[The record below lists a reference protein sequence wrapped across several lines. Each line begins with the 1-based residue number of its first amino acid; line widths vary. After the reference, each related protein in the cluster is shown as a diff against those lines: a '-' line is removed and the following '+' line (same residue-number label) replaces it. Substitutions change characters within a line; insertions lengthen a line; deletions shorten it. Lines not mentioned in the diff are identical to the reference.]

1 MTDGIAW
8 EPLRRELDR
17 WQAAGRVA
25 RLWLRDD
32 DAVEPTPDLE
42 TLLALAGESGV
53 PLALAVIPGLTGEA
67 LAVRLAEEAGVAVA
81 VHGWSH
87 TNHAGAERKKQE
99 LGGERPAEVVLG
111 ELGQGLRLLQR
122 LHPACFLPVL
132 VPPWNRIDAALI
144 PALPGLGFAAL
155 SVYGRAKQDGPMP
168 LLNTHVDII
177 DWHGTRGGR
186 SAGELVAEL
195 VAELGDRFAGS
206 DEPIG
211 VLTHHLVHDA
221 AAWDFLSALFATTA
235 RHPAVCWSPASALL
249 KAQAREPVQGTRA

>member
-1 MTDGIAW
+1 MTDRMAW
-8 EPLRRELDR
+8 DPLRRELDR

-25 RLWLRDD
+25 RFWLRDD
-32 DAVEPTPDLE
+32 DAVEPTLALE
-42 TLLALAGESGV
+42 MLMALAGENEV
-53 PLALAVIPGLTGEA
+53 PLMLAVIPGLTGEA
-67 LAVRLAEEAGVAVA
+67 LAVRLGEEADVAVA

-87 TNHAGAERKKQE
+87 KNHAGLKAKKQE
-99 LGGERPAEVVLG
+99 LGGERPTEVVLS
-111 ELGQGLRLLQR
+111 ELGEGFLLLQR
-122 LHPACFLPVL
+122 LHPARFLPVL

-155 SVYGRAKQDGPMP
+155 SVYGRAKQGGPMP

-186 SAGELVAEL
+186 SEAELVTELVAEL
-195 VAELGDRFAGS
+195 RDRFAGS

-221 AAWDFLSALFATTA
+221 AAWDFLSALFAVTGG
-235 RHPAVCWSPASALL
+235 HPAVRWSSASELL
-249 KAQAREPVQGTRA
+249 EHVA

>member
-1 MTDGIAW
+1 MTDKTIW

-25 RLWLRDD
+25 RFWLRDD
-32 DAVEPTPDLE
+32 DAIEPTPALE
-42 TLLALAGESGV
+42 TLLALTDENKI
-53 PLALAVIPGLTGEA
+53 PLTLAVIPGLTGETLVA
-67 LAVRLAEEAGVAVA
+67 RLAEETSVAVA

-87 TNHAGAERKKQE
+87 TNHAGPQGKKQE
-99 LGGERPAEVVLG
+99 LAGDRPADVVLG
-111 ELGQGLRLLQR
+111 ELGEGFRLLQR
-122 LHPACFLPVL
+122 LHPARFLPVL

-144 PALPGLGFAAL
+144 PALPALGFAAL

-186 SAGELVAEL
+186 GEAELVAEL
-195 VAELGDRFAGS
+195 VAELADRLAGS

-211 VLTHHLVHDA
+211 VLTHHLVHDV
-221 AAWDFLSALFATTA
+221 AAWDFLSALFAVTT
-235 RHPAVCWSPASALL
+235 RHPAVCWSSASELL
-249 KAQAREPVQGTRA
+249 EHIA

>member
-1 MTDGIAW
+1 MTDRIAW
-8 EPLRRELDR
+8 APLHRELDR

-42 TLLALAGESGV
+42 TLLALTGECGV

-67 LAVRLAEEAGVAVA
+67 LAARLAEEAGVAVA
-81 VHGWSH
+81 VHGWCH
-87 TNHAGAERKKQE
+87 TNHAGPERKKQE
-99 LGGERPAEVVLG
+99 LGGERPADVVLG
-111 ELGQGLRLLQR
+111 ELGEGFRLLQR
-122 LHPACFLPVL
+122 LHPARFLPVL
-132 VPPWNRIDAALI
+132 VPPWNRIDTALI

-155 SVYGRAKQDGPMP
+155 SVYGRAKQDRPMP

-186 SAGELVAEL
+186 RAAELVTELVAEL
-195 VAELGDRFAGS
+195 DDRFAGS

-221 AAWDFLSALFATTA
+221 AAWDFLSALFATTG
-235 RHPAVCWSPASALL
+235 RHPAVRWSRASTLL

>member
-1 MTDGIAW
+1 MSEGMSW

-17 WQAAGRVA
+17 WRAADRVA

-42 TLLALAGESGV
+42 RLLALAGENGI
-53 PLALAVIPGLTGEA
+53 PLTLAVIPALTGEA
-67 LAVRLAEEAGVAVA
+67 LAARLAAEEGVAVA

-87 TNHAGAERKKQE
+87 TNHAGPERKKQE

-111 ELGQGLRLLQR
+111 ELRAGWQLLKR
-122 LHPACFLPVL
+122 LHPARFLPAL

-144 PALPGLGFAAL
+144 PALPQLAFAAL
-155 SVYGRAKQDGPMP
+155 SVYGRAREGGPIP

-177 DWHGTRGGR
+177 DWHGPRGGR
-186 SAGELVAEL
+186 SKEELVAEL
-195 VAELGDRFAGS
+195 VAELRDRFAGN

-211 VLTHHLVHDA
+211 VLTHHLVHDD
-221 AAWDFLSALFATTA
+221 AAWDFLADLFAVTA
-235 RHPAVCWSPASALL
+235 DHPAVSWSSAATLL
-249 KAQAREPVQGTRA
+249 KL

>member
-8 EPLRRELDR
+8 DPLHRELDR

-42 TLLALAGESGV
+42 TLLALTGESGV

-67 LAVRLAEEAGVAVA
+67 LALRLAEEAGVAVA

-87 TNHAGAERKKQE
+87 TNYAGPQGKKQE
-99 LGGERPAEVVLG
+99 LGGERPAEAVLG
-111 ELGQGLRLLQR
+111 ELGEGFRLLER
-122 LHPACFLPVL
+122 LHPARFLPVL
-132 VPPWNRIDAALI
+132 VPPWNRIDATLI

-186 SAGELVAEL
+186 IEAELVAEL

-211 VLTHHLVHDA
+211 LLTHHLVHDP

-235 RHPAVCWSPASALL
+235 RHPAVRWSPASALL

>member
-1 MTDGIAW
+1 MTDGIVW
-8 EPLRRELDR
+8 GPLHRELDR

-42 TLLALAGESGV
+42 TLLALTGESGV

-87 TNHAGAERKKQE
+87 KNHAEPERKKQE
-99 LGGERPAEVVLG
+99 LGGERAAEAVLG
-111 ELGQGLRLLQR
+111 ELGEGFRWLER
-122 LHPACFLPVL
+122 LHPARFLPVL
-132 VPPWNRIDAALI
+132 VPPWNRIDATLI
-144 PALPGLGFAAL
+144 PALPGLGFSAL

-186 SAGELVAEL
+186 SETELVAEL
-195 VAELGDRFAGS
+195 VAELDDRFAGS

-211 VLTHHLVHDA
+211 MLTHHLVHDV

-235 RHPAVCWSPASALL
+235 RHPAVRWSPASTLL